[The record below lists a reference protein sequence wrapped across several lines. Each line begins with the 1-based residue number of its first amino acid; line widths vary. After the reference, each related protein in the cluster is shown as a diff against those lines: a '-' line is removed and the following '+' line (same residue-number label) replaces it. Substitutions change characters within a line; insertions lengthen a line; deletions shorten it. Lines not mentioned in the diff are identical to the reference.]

1 MSQDHD
7 QRSAVTE
14 ALPPGPLLAS
24 YGDDFTGSAAVMEV
38 MSFAGLDSVMFLA
51 PPSPE
56 RLAAFADRRCIG
68 IAGIARSRPPAWMDE
83 HLPPIYEALAGIGAP
98 LIHYKTC
105 STFDSAP
112 GIGSIGRAIDLGVAT
127 LTPDW
132 VPLLVAAP
140 RIGRYQLFGNLF
152 AAVAGVG
159 HRLDRHPVMAHH
171 PVTPMNEADLPLH
184 LARQTG
190 RRIGLI
196 DLPTLQQGQA
206 QAALA
211 AIQGDDRPI
220 VMIDGIDES
229 SLAAAGRLI
238 WQNRQANGF
247 VAGSQGIEYAL
258 VAHWRAT
265 GLIPRLPPTMR
276 AAPVERIAVVSGS
289 CSPVTAGQI
298 AHAQAHGFAALRLDA
313 SRAVDPAAW
322 EAECRRAAQ
331 AALDALGQGASPM
344 IFTAQGPDDAA
355 IPALAEACRSAGM
368 EMAEVNDRIGAGLGD
383 ILGAILDQSRL
394 SRALIAGGDT
404 SGHATLALGVDAL
417 SAIAEIAPGSPLCRA
432 YADDARRDGLEL
444 ALKGGQI
451 GGIDYFSAVRTGGP
465 IGTI

>member
-1 MSQDHD
+1 M
-7 QRSAVTE
+7 TE
-14 ALPPGPLLAS
+14 ALPPGPLLAY

-38 MSFAGLDSVMFLA
+38 MSFAGLDSVMFLG
-51 PPSPE
+51 PPSAE

-68 IAGIARSRPPAWMDE
+68 IAGIARSKPPEWMDE
-83 HLPPIYEALAGIGAP
+83 HLPSIYGALAGICAP
-98 LIHYKTC
+98 LIHYKVC

-112 GIGSIGRAIDLGVAT
+112 QIGSIGRAIDLGMAT
-127 LTPDW
+127 LAPTF
-132 VPLLVAAP
+132 VPLVVAAP
-140 RIGRYQLFGNLF
+140 AIGRYQLFGHLF

-171 PVTPMNEADLPLH
+171 PVTPMNEADLTRH
-184 LARQTG
+184 LARQTD

-196 DLPTLQQGQA
+196 DLPTLQGSKP

-220 VMIDGIDES
+220 IMIDGVDEA

-238 WQNRQANGF
+238 WENRRACGF

-258 VAHWRAT
+258 VAHWRAA
-265 GLIPRLPPTMR
+265 GLIPRSP
-276 AAPVERIAVVSGS
+276 AALRVAAVERIAVVSGS

-298 AHAQAHGFAALRLDA
+298 AHAQAHGFAGIRLDA

-322 EAECRRAAQ
+322 ETECGRAVQ
-331 AALDALGQGASPM
+331 AALDALGQGASPLV
-344 IFTAQGPDDAA
+344 FTAQGPDDPAV
-355 IPALAEACRSAGM
+355 PALTDACHSAGL
-368 EMAEVNDRIGAGLGD
+368 EMAEVNDRIGAGLGE
-383 ILGAILDQSRL
+383 ILGAILDRSGL

-432 YADDARRDGLEL
+432 HADDSSRDRLEL

-451 GGIDYFSAVRTGGP
+451 GGIDYFSAVRAGGP
-465 IGTI
+465 IGTT